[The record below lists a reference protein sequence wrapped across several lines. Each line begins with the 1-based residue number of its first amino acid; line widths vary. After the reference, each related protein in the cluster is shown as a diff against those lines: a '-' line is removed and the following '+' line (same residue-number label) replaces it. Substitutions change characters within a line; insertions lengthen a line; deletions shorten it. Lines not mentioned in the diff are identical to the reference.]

1 MYQHDVHHHTMAVT
15 FLEAD
20 ARFFYK
26 ILDHQHETELRLLQ
40 RGKYPICK
48 IVKDEDRFIEVCRNW
63 SGRRNLYAVLRERQP
78 GLRKPATMF
87 DIVAVQ
93 ILVLD
98 IDPIRAP
105 ETPATEDELSHA
117 IEVGHH
123 IADWFE
129 RSGYKRPLLAITGN
143 GVCLYFRIP
152 RWQVTDTNRYAVT
165 DTLQRFESWSR
176 QQFRTVLTKHNC
188 QIDSM
193 YDLPRIG
200 RVIGTLNIK
209 GEPTPTRP
217 WRLAKWLTKH
227 PPVEDAELLKWL
239 QSLKS

>member
-1 MYQHDVHHHTMAVT
+1 
-15 FLEAD
+15 
-20 ARFFYK
+20 
-26 ILDHQHETELRLLQ
+26 
-40 RGKYPICK
+40 
-48 IVKDEDRFIEVCRNW
+48 
-63 SGRRNLYAVLRERQP
+63 
-78 GLRKPATMF
+78 
-87 DIVAVQ
+87 
-93 ILVLD
+93 VLD

-123 IADWFE
+123 IAEWFE
-129 RSGYKRPLLAITGN
+129 RSSYKRPLLAITGN
-143 GVCLYFRIP
+143 GVCLYFHIP
-152 RWQVTDTNRYAVT
+152 RWQVTDANRYEIA
-165 DTLQRFESWSR
+165 DTLQRFESWAR
-176 QQFRTVLTKHNC
+176 QQFRTVLAKHNC

-217 WRLAKWLTKH
+217 WRLARWLTQH